1 MAPKLSGEANQLMGY
16 LIFSLT
22 DISFSQKN
30 AEIFAIKK
38 VILIRCFFLSKM
50 MQHQIICLST

>member
-38 VILIRCFFLSKM
+38 VILIRCFFLK
-50 MQHQIICLST
+50 